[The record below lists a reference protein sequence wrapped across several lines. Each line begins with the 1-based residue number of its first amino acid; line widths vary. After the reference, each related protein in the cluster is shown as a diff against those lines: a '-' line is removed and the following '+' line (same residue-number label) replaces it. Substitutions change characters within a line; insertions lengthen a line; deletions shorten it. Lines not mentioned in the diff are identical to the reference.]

1 VAQSDLRTPHNQRTT
16 YQQHFSQQQEEQHP
30 PGAQHSVSTSSVD
43 MIVVKMGQ
51 EDTQDEI
58 FFDN

>member
-1 VAQSDLRTPHNQRTT
+1 LRTPHNQRTT

>member
-1 VAQSDLRTPHNQRTT
+1 MREWLKVIRKRYDQRTT

-43 MIVVKMGQ
+43 MIVIKMG
-51 EDTQDEI
+51 
-58 FFDN
+58 